1 MNVPLLRKV
10 QQRILAE
17 PEHFDMD
24 TWGVL
29 PDGVGAFT
37 FSEAEEVCGTAACIG
52 GHALLIASPELSGL
66 AYHYTDDAAAIALG
80 LSASEASLLFYVGN
94 WPWRYADAYFASE
107 TREERAKIASDR
119 IDDFIEKFADKD
131 SEVIA

>member
-17 PEHFDMD
+17 PEQFNMD
-24 TWGVL
+24 TWGVR
-29 PDGVGAFT
+29 PDGVGAFK
-37 FSEAEEVCGTAACIG
+37 FDIVEDACGTAACIG
-52 GHALLIASPELSGL
+52 GHALLIASPKLSGL
-66 AYHYTDDAAAIALG
+66 AYHYTDEAAAIALE
-80 LSASEASLLFYVGN
+80 LPPYEAAVLFYVGN
-94 WPWRYADAYFASE
+94 WPWKYADAYLAAE

-131 SEVIA
+131 SEVTA